1 MSKNTVNFMLHIK
14 VYKSINGNAYNYLLK
29 SRDFFL
35 VRTCTVFGNR
45 FADINLKGD
54 LFGGVTTAIISL
66 PLALAFG
73 VASGAGAEAGLWG
86 AIMVGFFA
94 ALFGGSS
101 SLISEPTGPMTVIMT
116 AVLTSMMAKYPET
129 GMAMSFTVVI
139 MAGAFQVLLGT
150 LKLGKYITLMPYS
163 VISGFMSGIGVILI
177 ILQISPLLGHL
188 APAGGVIGTLSALPD
203 NILNLKFS
211 ELFLGL
217 LTLGILFFLPQKYRR
232 YVPAQLI
239 ALVAVTLLSVIF
251 FDTDSIRRIGEI
263 PAGLPSLVLPHINAD
278 MFTTMVIDALVLGTL
293 GCIDTLL
300 TAVIGDSLTRK
311 EHDSDKELRGQG
323 LANIISGLFGALPG
337 AGATM
342 GTVTNIQVGARSP
355 LSGIIRALVLAL
367 VVLVAGGLT
376 EPIPMAVLAGIAVY
390 VGFNILDWSF
400 IQRAHK
406 VNVQGMAIMYGVMLL
421 TVFVDLIVAVG
432 LGVFISNII
441 IIEQLSRVQA
451 RQVKAIS
458 DADENSVPLTDSER
472 GLLDKANGKVLFF
485 YLSGPMIF
493 SVSKAIS
500 QQHSSISDYDVM
512 ILDLTDV
519 PMIDVTVGLALE
531 NAIKDALDA
540 RCEVLLLCPNIN
552 TRQQL
557 EKFHVLTLVPEGN
570 TYLFRY
576 EALQASLKY
585 VKNTDLLEPT

>member
-1 MSKNTVNFMLHIK
+1 MF
-14 VYKSINGNAYNYLLK
+14 G
-29 SRDFFL
+29 SRFE
-35 VRTCTVFGNR
+35 
-45 FADINLKGD
+45 DINLKGD

-86 AIMVGFFA
+86 AIMVGLFA
-94 ALFGGSS
+94 SLFGGSNT
-101 SLISEPTGPMTVIMT
+101 LISEPTGPMTVIMT

-129 GMAMSFTVVI
+129 GMAMTFTVVM
-139 MAGAFQVLLGT
+139 MAGAFQILLGT
-150 LKLGKYITLMPYS
+150 LKLGKYVTLMPYS

-177 ILQISPLLGHL
+177 ILQLSPLLGHA

-203 NILNLKFS
+203 TVANMKFS

-217 LTLGILFFLPQKYRR
+217 LTLGILFFFPKRYRK
-232 YVPAQLI
+232 YVPAQLV
-239 ALVAVTLLSVIF
+239 ALVAVTLLSVIL

-263 PAGLPSLVLPHINAD
+263 PAGLPSLVIPHIDAS
-278 MFTTMVIDALVLGTL
+278 MFTEMVIDALVLGTL

-323 LANIISGLFGALPG
+323 LANMISGLFGALPG

-355 LSGIIRALVLAL
+355 LSGVIRALMLAL

-400 IQRAHK
+400 IQRAHR
-406 VNVQGMAIMYGVMLL
+406 VSFAGMAIMYGVMLL

-441 IIEQLSRVQA
+441 IIERLSREQA

-458 DADENSVPLTDSER
+458 DADEDDVPLSDSER
-472 GLLDKANGKVLFF
+472 GLLDMANGKVLFF

-500 QQHSSISDYDVM
+500 RQHTSISDYEVM

-531 NAIKDALDA
+531 NAIKDAQDA
-540 RCEVLLLCPNIN
+540 NCEVYLLCPNEK

-557 EKFHVLTLVPEGN
+557 EKFHVLDLVPAAN
-570 TYLFRY
+570 TYKFRY
-576 EALQASLKY
+576 EALKAAIRHVDTGEGQSEL
-585 VKNTDLLEPT
+585 V

>member
-1 MSKNTVNFMLHIK
+1 MF
-14 VYKSINGNAYNYLLK
+14 G
-29 SRDFFL
+29 SRFK
-35 VRTCTVFGNR
+35 
-45 FADINLKGD
+45 DINLKGD

-86 AIMVGFFA
+86 AIMVGLFA
-94 ALFGGSS
+94 SLFGGSNT
-101 SLISEPTGPMTVIMT
+101 LISEPTGPMTVIMT

-129 GMAMSFTVVI
+129 GMAMTFTVVM
-139 MAGAFQVLLGT
+139 MAGAFQIVLGT
-150 LKLGKYITLMPYS
+150 LKLGKYVTLMPYS

-177 ILQISPLLGHL
+177 ILQLSPLLGHA
-188 APAGGVIGTLSALPD
+188 APSGGVIGTLSALPD
-203 NILNLKFS
+203 TISNLKFS

-217 LTLGILFFLPQKYRR
+217 LTLGILFFFPKQYRK
-232 YVPAQLI
+232 YVPAQLV
-239 ALVAVTLLSVIF
+239 ALVAVTLLSVIL
-251 FDTDSIRRIGEI
+251 FDAEDIRRIGEI
-263 PAGLPSLVLPHINAD
+263 PAGLPSLVVPHIDPA
-278 MFTTMVIDALVLGTL
+278 MFTEMVIDALVLGTL

-323 LANIISGLFGALPG
+323 LANMISGLFGALPG

-355 LSGIIRALVLAL
+355 LSGVIRALILAL
-367 VVLVAGGLT
+367 VVLVASGLT

-406 VNVQGMAIMYGVMLL
+406 VSFPGMAVMYGVMLL

-441 IIEQLSRVQA
+441 IIERLSREQA

-458 DADENSVPLTDSER
+458 DADEDDVPLTDSER
-472 GLLDKANGKVLFF
+472 GLLDRANGKVLFF

-500 QQHSSISDYDVM
+500 RQHSSISDYEVM

-540 RCEVLLLCPNIN
+540 ECEVYLLCPNQR
-552 TRQQL
+552 TREQL
-557 EKFHVLTLVPEGN
+557 EKFHVIDLVPDEN
-570 TYLFRY
+570 TYKFRY
-576 EALQASLKY
+576 EALNAAIKH
-585 VKNTDLLEPT
+585 VETDEHKMLTM

>member
-1 MSKNTVNFMLHIK
+1 MFGQRFEN
-14 VYKSINGNAYNYLLK
+14 IN
-29 SRDFFL
+29 
-35 VRTCTVFGNR
+35 V
-45 FADINLKGD
+45 KGD

-86 AIMVGFFA
+86 AIMVGLFA
-94 ALFGGSS
+94 SLFGGSS
-101 SLISEPTGPMTVIMT
+101 TLISEPTGPMTVIMT
-116 AVLTSMMAKYPET
+116 AVLTSMVAKYPET
-129 GMAMSFTVVI
+129 GMAMTFTVVM
-139 MAGAFQVLLGT
+139 MAGAFQILLGT

-177 ILQISPLLGHL
+177 ILQLSPLLGHA
-188 APAGGVIGTLSALPD
+188 APSGGVMGTLTALPD
-203 NILNLKFS
+203 TLSNLDIK

-217 LTLGILFFLPQKYRR
+217 LTLAVLFLFPQHYRK
-232 YVPAQLI
+232 YVPAQLV
-239 ALVAVTLLSVIF
+239 ALVAVTLISVII
-251 FDTDSIRRIGEI
+251 FDMGSIRRIGEI
-263 PAGLPSLVLPHINAD
+263 PAGLPSIVIPTINSD
-278 MFTTMVIDALVLGTL
+278 MFMTMVIDALVLGTL

-300 TAVIGDSLTRK
+300 TAVIGDSLTRQ

-323 LANIISGLFGALPG
+323 LANMISGLFGALPG

-355 LSGIIRALVLAL
+355 LSGVFRAAVLAL

-406 VNVQGMAIMYGVMLL
+406 VSVQGMAIMYGVMLL

-441 IIEQLSRVQA
+441 IIERLSREQA

-458 DADENSVPLTDSER
+458 DADEDDVPLTESER
-472 GLLDKANGKVLFF
+472 GLLDQANGKVLFF

-500 QQHSSISDYDVM
+500 RQHSSISDYEVM

-531 NAIKDALDA
+531 NAINDALDA
-540 RCEVLLLCPNIN
+540 NCKVYLLCPNKQ
-552 TRQQL
+552 TREQL
-557 EKFHVLTLVPEGN
+557 EKFHVTDLVPDEN
-570 TYLFRY
+570 TFKFRY
-576 EALQASLKY
+576 EALKSAIKY
-585 VKNTDLLEPT
+585 VSPSEE

>member
-1 MSKNTVNFMLHIK
+1 M
-14 VYKSINGNAYNYLLK
+14 
-29 SRDFFL
+29 
-35 VRTCTVFGNR
+35 FGSR
-45 FADINLKGD
+45 FANIDLKGD

-86 AIMVGFFA
+86 AIMVGLFA

-101 SLISEPTGPMTVIMT
+101 TLISEPTGPMTVIMT
-116 AVLTSMMAKYPET
+116 AVLTSMVASYPET
-129 GMAMSFTVVI
+129 GLAMTFTVVM
-139 MAGAFQVLLGT
+139 MAGAFQILLGT

-177 ILQISPLLGHL
+177 ILQLSPLLGQA
-188 APAGGVIGTLSALPD
+188 APSGGVMGTLSALPD
-203 NILNLKFS
+203 IISNMKFN

-217 LTLGILFFLPQKYRR
+217 LTLGILFFLPNKYRK
-232 YVPAQLI
+232 YVPAQLV
-239 ALVAVTLLSVIF
+239 ALVAVTLISVLLF
-251 FDTDSIRRIGEI
+251 NPEDIRRIGVI
-263 PAGLPSLVLPHINAD
+263 PAGLPSLVIPTFNAEI
-278 MFTTMVIDALVLGTL
+278 FTTMVIDALVLGTL

-323 LANIISGLFGALPG
+323 LANMISGLFGALPG

-355 LSGIIRALVLAL
+355 LSGVARALVLAL

-406 VNVQGMAIMYGVMLL
+406 VSVQGMAIMYGVMLL

-432 LGVFISNII
+432 LGVFISNIL
-441 IIEQLSRVQA
+441 IIERLSREQA

-458 DADENSVPLTDSER
+458 DADENDVPLTDSER
-472 GLLDKANGKVLFF
+472 SLLEKANGKVLFF

-500 QQHSSISDYDVM
+500 RQHNHISDYEAM

-519 PMIDVTVGLALE
+519 PMMDVTVGLALE

-540 RCEVLLLCPNIN
+540 KCAVYLLCPNIQ
-552 TRQQL
+552 TKQQL
-557 EKFHVLTLVPEGN
+557 EKFHILDLVPSEQ
-570 TYLFRY
+570 TYSFRY
-576 EALQASLKY
+576 EALNAAVSHVTQS
-585 VKNTDLLEPT
+585 N

>member
-1 MSKNTVNFMLHIK
+1 MFV
-14 VYKSINGNAYNYLLK
+14 
-29 SRDFFL
+29 SRFEDM
-35 VRTCTVFGNR
+35 
-45 FADINLKGD
+45 NLKGD

-86 AIMVGFFA
+86 AIMVGLFA
-94 ALFGGSS
+94 ALFGGSNT
-101 SLISEPTGPMTVIMT
+101 LISEPTGPMTVIMT

-129 GMAMSFTVVI
+129 GMAMTFTVVM

-150 LKLGKYITLMPYS
+150 LKLGKYVTLMPYS

-177 ILQISPLLGHL
+177 ILQISPLLGQA
-188 APAGGVIGTLSALPD
+188 APAGGVMGTLSAIPEIVA
-203 NILNLKFS
+203 NMKFS

-217 LTLGILFFLPQKYRR
+217 LTLGILFFFPKKYRR
-232 YVPAQLI
+232 YVPAQLV
-239 ALVAVTLLSVIF
+239 ALVAVTLLSVII
-251 FDTDSIRRIGEI
+251 FDTESIRRIGEI
-263 PAGLPSLVLPHINAD
+263 PAGLPSLVIPHIDAA
-278 MFTTMVIDALVLGTL
+278 MFTEMVIDALVLGTL

-355 LSGIIRALVLAL
+355 LSGVVRALMLAL

-406 VNVQGMAIMYGVMLL
+406 VSFAGMAVMYGVMLL

-441 IIEQLSRVQA
+441 IIERLSREQA

-458 DADENSVPLTDSER
+458 DADEDDVPLTDSER
-472 GLLDKANGKVLFF
+472 GLLDMANGKVLFF

-500 QQHSSISDYDVM
+500 RQHSSISDYEVM

-540 RCEVLLLCPNIN
+540 NCQVYLLCPNEK

-557 EKFHVLTLVPEGN
+557 EKFHVIDLVPQDN
-570 TYLFRY
+570 TFKFRY
-576 EALQASLKY
+576 EALRAA
-585 VKNTDLLEPT
+585 VKHVETDEHQLEAV

>member
-1 MSKNTVNFMLHIK
+1 ML
-14 VYKSINGNAYNYLLK
+14 GQ
-29 SRDFFL
+29 
-35 VRTCTVFGNR
+35 R
-45 FADINLKGD
+45 FASMNLKGD
-54 LFGGVTTAIISL
+54 IFGGVTTAIISL

-94 ALFGGSS
+94 ALFGGSTA
-101 SLISEPTGPMTVIMT
+101 LISEPTGPMTVIMT

-129 GMAMSFTVVI
+129 GMAMSFTVVM
-139 MAGAFQVLLGT
+139 MAGAFQILLGT
-150 LKLGKYITLMPYS
+150 LKLGKYVTLMPYS

-177 ILQISPLLGHL
+177 ILQLSPLLGHA
-188 APAGGVIGTLSALPD
+188 APSGGVVGTLSVLPD
-203 NILNLKFS
+203 TLKNINFS

-217 LTLGILFFLPQKYRR
+217 LTLAVLFYFPKQYRK
-232 YVPAQLI
+232 YVPAQLV
-239 ALVAVTLLSVIF
+239 ALVAVTLLSVLL

-263 PAGLPSLVLPHINAD
+263 PAGLPSLVLPHFNAD

-323 LANIISGLFGALPG
+323 IANMLSGLFGALPG

-355 LSGIIRALVLAL
+355 LSGMVRALVLAL

-406 VNVQGMAIMYGVMLL
+406 VSIQGMAIMYGVMFL

-441 IIEQLSRVQA
+441 IIEQLSRAQA
-451 RQVKAIS
+451 RQVKGIS
-458 DADENSVPLTDSER
+458 DTDNDVPLTKTER
-472 GLLDKANGKVLFF
+472 VILDKANGKVLFF

-500 QQHSSISDYDVM
+500 RQHASIGDYDVM
-512 ILDLTDV
+512 ILDLSDV

-540 RCEVLLLCPNIN
+540 NCEVLLLCPNTD
-552 TRQQL
+552 TRERL
-557 EKFHVLTLVPEGN
+557 DKLNVLDLIPADNHCMSREQ
-570 TYLFRY
+570 
-576 EALQASLKY
+576 ALQSA
-585 VKNTDLLEPT
+585 LEHVAR

>member
-1 MSKNTVNFMLHIK
+1 MF
-14 VYKSINGNAYNYLLK
+14 G
-29 SRDFFL
+29 SRFK
-35 VRTCTVFGNR
+35 
-45 FADINLKGD
+45 DINFKGD
-54 LFGGVTTAIISL
+54 IFGGVTTAIISL

-86 AIMVGFFA
+86 AIMVGLFA
-94 ALFGGSS
+94 SLFGGSNT
-101 SLISEPTGPMTVIMT
+101 LISEPTGPMTVIMT

-129 GMAMSFTVVI
+129 GMAMTFTVVM
-139 MAGAFQVLLGT
+139 MAGAFQILLGT
-150 LKLGKYITLMPYS
+150 LKMGKYVTLMPYS

-177 ILQISPLLGHL
+177 ILQLSPLLGHA
-188 APAGGVIGTLSALPD
+188 APAGGVLGTLSALPET
-203 NILNLKFS
+203 ISNLKFN

-217 LTLGILFFLPQKYRR
+217 LTLGILFFFPKKYRK
-232 YVPAQLI
+232 YVPAQLV
-239 ALVAVTLLSVIF
+239 ALVAVTLLSVML
-251 FDTDSIRRIGEI
+251 FDTEDIRRIGEI
-263 PAGLPSLVLPHINAD
+263 PAGLPSLVAPHIDPD
-278 MFTTMVIDALVLGTL
+278 MFVEMVIDALVLGTL

-323 LANIISGLFGALPG
+323 LANMISGLFGALPG

-355 LSGIIRALVLAL
+355 LSGVVRALVLAL

-406 VNVQGMAIMYGVMLL
+406 VSFSGMAIMYGVMLL

-432 LGVFISNII
+432 LGVFVSNIM
-441 IIEQLSRVQA
+441 IIERLSREQA

-458 DADENSVPLTDSER
+458 DADEDDVPLTDSER
-472 GLLDKANGKVLFF
+472 ELLDRANGRVLFF

-500 QQHSSISDYDVM
+500 RQHTSISDYDVM

-519 PMIDVTVGLALE
+519 PMLDVTVGLALE

-540 RCEVLLLCPNIN
+540 RCEVYLLCPNQR
-552 TRQQL
+552 TREQL
-557 EKFHVLTLVPEGN
+557 EKFHVIDLVPDN
-570 TYLFRY
+570 NMYQFRY
-576 EALQASLKY
+576 EALNAAVAHVESDQYQRMTA
-585 VKNTDLLEPT
+585 

>member
-1 MSKNTVNFMLHIK
+1 L
-14 VYKSINGNAYNYLLK
+14 
-29 SRDFFL
+29 
-35 VRTCTVFGNR
+35 FGNR
-45 FADINLKGD
+45 FESMNLKGD
-54 LFGGVTTAIISL
+54 IFGGVTTAIISL

-94 ALFGGSS
+94 ALFGGSTT
-101 SLISEPTGPMTVIMT
+101 LISEPTGPMTVIMT

-129 GMAMSFTVVI
+129 GMAMSFTVVM
-139 MAGAFQVLLGT
+139 MAGAFQILLGT
-150 LKLGKYITLMPYS
+150 LKLGKYVTLMPYS

-177 ILQISPLLGHL
+177 ILQLSPLLGHS
-188 APAGGVIGTLSALPD
+188 APSGGVIGTLSALPD
-203 NILNLKFS
+203 TLANISFS

-217 LTLGILFFLPQKYRR
+217 LTLAVLFYFPKQYRKYI
-232 YVPAQLI
+232 PAQLV
-239 ALVAVTLLSVIF
+239 ALVAVTLLSVLF

-263 PAGLPSLVLPHINAD
+263 PAGLPSLVLPHFNAE
-278 MFTTMVIDALVLGTL
+278 MLTTMVIDALVLGTL

-323 LANIISGLFGALPG
+323 IANMLSGLFGALPG

-355 LSGIIRALVLAL
+355 LSGMVRALMLAL

-406 VNVQGMAIMYGVMLL
+406 ISLQGMFIMYGVMFL

-441 IIEQLSRVQA
+441 IIEQLSRAQA

-458 DADENSVPLTDSER
+458 DTDNDVPLTARER
-472 GLLDKANGKVLFF
+472 ALLDKSNGKVLFF

-500 QQHSSISDYDVM
+500 RQHSSIADYQVM
-512 ILDLTDV
+512 ILDLSDV

-540 RCEVLLLCPNIN
+540 NCEVLLLCPNID
-552 TRQQL
+552 TRERL
-557 EKFHVLTLVPEGN
+557 DKLNVLNLIQNDNHYTSREQ
-570 TYLFRY
+570 
-576 EALQASLKY
+576 ALQSALTH
-585 VKNTDLLEPT
+585 VTR

>member
-1 MSKNTVNFMLHIK
+1 MFR
-14 VYKSINGNAYNYLLK
+14 G
-29 SRDFFL
+29 
-35 VRTCTVFGNR
+35 R
-45 FADINLKGD
+45 FADIDLKGD
-54 LFGGVTTAIISL
+54 VFGGVTTAIISL

-86 AIMVGFFA
+86 AILVGLFA

-101 SLISEPTGPMTVIMT
+101 TLISEPTGPMTVIMT
-116 AVLTSMMAKYPET
+116 AILTSMVARYPET
-129 GMAMSFTVVI
+129 GLAVSFTVVM
-139 MAGAFQVLLGT
+139 MAGAFQIVLGT

-177 ILQISPLLGHL
+177 ILQLSPLLGQA
-188 APAGGVIGTLSALPD
+188 APAGGVMGTLTALPE
-203 NILNLKFS
+203 IISQMKFS

-217 LTLGILFFLPQKYRR
+217 LTLGILFFLPAQYRKQ
-232 YVPAQLI
+232 VPVQLV
-239 ALVAVTLLSVIF
+239 ALVGVTLVSVLL
-251 FDTDSIRRIGEI
+251 FDSDEIRRIGVI
-263 PAGLPSLVLPHINAD
+263 PAGLPSFVIPTFNAE

-323 LANIISGLFGALPG
+323 MAHMIAGLLGALPG

-355 LSGIIRALVLAL
+355 LSGVVRALVLAL

-406 VNVQGMAIMYGVMLL
+406 VSVQGMAIMYGVMLL

-432 LGVFISNII
+432 LGVFISNIL
-441 IIEQLSRVQA
+441 IIERLSREQA

-458 DADENSVPLTDSER
+458 DADENDVPLTDSER
-472 GLLDKANGKVLFF
+472 ALLDQANGKVLFF

-493 SVSKAIS
+493 SVSKAIAR
-500 QQHSSISDYDVM
+500 QHNHISDYEAM

-531 NAIKDALDA
+531 NAINDALDA
-540 RCEVLLLCPNIN
+540 HCAVYLLCPNVH
-552 TRQQL
+552 TKQQL
-557 EKFHVLTLVPEGN
+557 EKFHILDLVPTEQ
-570 TYLFRY
+570 TFSFRY
-576 EALQASLKY
+576 EALNAA
-585 VKNTDLLEPT
+585 VKQVAQNR

>member
-1 MSKNTVNFMLHIK
+1 M
-14 VYKSINGNAYNYLLK
+14 
-29 SRDFFL
+29 
-35 VRTCTVFGNR
+35 FGNR
-45 FADINLKGD
+45 FKDINLKGD
-54 LFGGVTTAIISL
+54 LFGGVTTAVISL

-86 AIMVGFFA
+86 AIMVGLFA
-94 ALFGGSS
+94 ALFGGST

-116 AVLTSMMAKYPET
+116 AVLTSMIAKYPET
-129 GMAMSFTVVI
+129 GMAITFTVVM

-150 LKLGKYITLMPYS
+150 LKLGKYVTLMPYS

-177 ILQISPLLGHL
+177 ILQLSPLLGHA
-188 APAGGVIGTLSALPD
+188 APTGGVMGTLVELPNTLA
-203 NILNLKFS
+203 NINFN

-217 LTLGILFFLPQKYRR
+217 LTLATLFFFPKEYRK
-232 YVPAQLI
+232 YVPAQLV
-239 ALVAVTLLSVIF
+239 ALVAITLLSIILF
-251 FDTDSIRRIGEI
+251 NSDSIRRIGEI
-263 PAGLPSLVLPHINAD
+263 PTGLPSIIIPHFNLDI
-278 MFTTMVIDALVLGTL
+278 FTTMVIDALVLGTL

-323 LANIISGLFGALPG
+323 FANMISGLFGALPG

-355 LSGIIRALVLAL
+355 LSGVIRALVLTL

-406 VNVQGMAIMYGVMLL
+406 ISVPGMTIMYGVMLL
-421 TVFVDLIVAVG
+421 TVFVDLIAAVG
-432 LGVFISNII
+432 LGVFISNIL
-441 IIEQLSRVQA
+441 IIERLSREQV
-451 RQVKAIS
+451 RQVRTIS
-458 DADENSVPLTDSER
+458 DTDGDDVPLNDSER
-472 GLLDKANGKVLFF
+472 ALLDRANGRLLFL

-500 QQHSSISDYDVM
+500 RQHTSVSDYEVM

-519 PMIDVTVGLALE
+519 PMIDMTVGLALE
-531 NAIKDALDA
+531 NAIKDAQDA
-540 RCEVLLLCPNIN
+540 QCEVFLLCPNVQ
-552 TRQQL
+552 TQQQL
-557 EKFHVLTLVPEGN
+557 EKFNIVDLVPSGY
-570 TYLFRY
+570 TYSHRY
-576 EALQASLKY
+576 EALQAALKY
-585 VKNTDLLEPT
+585 LDNNEVKVAVQPI

>member
-1 MSKNTVNFMLHIK
+1 M
-14 VYKSINGNAYNYLLK
+14 
-29 SRDFFL
+29 
-35 VRTCTVFGNR
+35 FGNR
-45 FADINLKGD
+45 FENINLKGD
-54 LFGGVTTAIISL
+54 IFGGVTTAIISL

-101 SLISEPTGPMTVIMT
+101 TLISEPTGPMTVIMT

-129 GMAMSFTVVI
+129 GMAMSFTVVM
-139 MAGAFQVLLGT
+139 MAGAFQILLGT

-177 ILQISPLLGHL
+177 ILQLSPLLGHS
-188 APAGGVIGTLSALPD
+188 APPGGVIGTLTAIPD
-203 NILNLKFS
+203 MFVNMDVS

-217 LTLGILFFLPQKYRR
+217 LTLAVLFYFPKQYRKF
-232 YVPAQLI
+232 VPAQLV
-239 ALVAVTLLSVIF
+239 ALVAVTVLSLMF
-251 FDTDSIRRIGEI
+251 FDNDSIRRIGEI
-263 PAGLPSLVLPHINAD
+263 PAGLPSLVIPHFNAD
-278 MFTTMVIDALVLGTL
+278 MFTNMVLDALVLGTL

-323 LANIISGLFGALPG
+323 VANMISGLFGALPG

-342 GTVTNIQVGARSP
+342 GTVTNIQVGAQSP
-355 LSGIIRALVLAL
+355 ISGMVRALVLAL

-406 VNVQGMAIMYGVMLL
+406 VNLQGMAIMYGVMLL

-441 IIEQLSRVQA
+441 IIEKLSREQA
-451 RQVKAIS
+451 RKVKAIS
-458 DADENSVPLTDSER
+458 DADENDVPLTPNER
-472 GLLDKANGKVLFF
+472 LLLDKAEGKVLFF

-500 QQHSSISDYDVM
+500 RQHASISDYQVM

-519 PMIDVTVGLALE
+519 PMFDVTVGLALE
-531 NAIKDALDA
+531 NAIKDAQDA
-540 RCEVLLLCPNIN
+540 NCEVLLLCPNQE
-552 TRQQL
+552 TREQL
-557 EKFHVLTLVPEGN
+557 EKFHVLNLINSQHHYNE
-570 TYLFRY
+570 R
-576 EALQASLKY
+576 EQALRAA
-585 VKNTDLLEPT
+585 LEHVNN

>member
-1 MSKNTVNFMLHIK
+1 M
-14 VYKSINGNAYNYLLK
+14 
-29 SRDFFL
+29 
-35 VRTCTVFGNR
+35 
-45 FADINLKGD
+45 NLKGD
-54 LFGGVTTAIISL
+54 LFGGVTTAVISL

-94 ALFGGSS
+94 ALWGGSTT
-101 SLISEPTGPMTVIMT
+101 LISEPTGPMTVIMT

-129 GMAMSFTVVI
+129 GMAMAFTIVM

-150 LKLGKYITLMPYS
+150 LKLGKYVTLMPYS

-177 ILQISPLLGHL
+177 LLQISPLLGQA
-188 APAGGVIGTLSALPD
+188 APAGGVMGTLSELP
-203 NILNLKFS
+203 NILANIKFG
-211 ELFLGL
+211 ELFLGI
-217 LTLGILFFLPQKYRR
+217 LTLGILFFLPKKYRK
-232 YVPAQLI
+232 YVPAQLV
-239 ALVAVTLLSVIF
+239 ALVAVTLLSMII

-263 PAGLPSLVLPHINAD
+263 PAGLPSLVIPHFNAD
-278 MFTTMVIDALVLGTL
+278 MFTAMVIDALVLGTL

-323 LANIISGLFGALPG
+323 FANMISGLFGALPG

-355 LSGIIRALVLAL
+355 LSGIIRAAVLAL
-367 VVLVAGGLT
+367 VVLIAGGLT

-406 VNVQGMAIMYGVMLL
+406 VSVQGMAIMYGVMLL

-432 LGVFISNII
+432 LGVFISNIL
-441 IIEQLSRVQA
+441 IIEQLSREQTRTV
-451 RQVKAIS
+451 RSIS
-458 DADENSVPLTDSER
+458 DTDGDDDDLPLTEEER
-472 GLLDKANGKVLFF
+472 AILDRANGKLLFL

-500 QQHSSISDYDVM
+500 RQHTSVSDYEVM

-540 RCEVLLLCPNIN
+540 KCEVFLLCPN
-552 TRQQL
+552 QQTLQEL
-557 EKFHVLTLVPEGN
+557 EKFHVVDLVPNNN
-570 TYLFRY
+570 TYGLRKDAL
-576 EALQASLKY
+576 EAALKY
-585 VKNTDLLEPT
+585 IEGSNSTDEMPVA

>member
-1 MSKNTVNFMLHIK
+1 MF
-14 VYKSINGNAYNYLLK
+14 G
-29 SRDFFL
+29 SRFK
-35 VRTCTVFGNR
+35 
-45 FADINLKGD
+45 DINFKGD
-54 LFGGVTTAIISL
+54 IFGGVTTAIISL

-86 AIMVGFFA
+86 AIMVGLFA
-94 ALFGGSS
+94 SLFGGSNT
-101 SLISEPTGPMTVIMT
+101 LISEPTGPMTVIMT

-129 GMAMSFTVVI
+129 GMAMTFTVVM
-139 MAGAFQVLLGT
+139 MAGAFQILLGT
-150 LKLGKYITLMPYS
+150 LKMGKYVTLMPYS

-177 ILQISPLLGHL
+177 ILQLSPLLGHA
-188 APAGGVIGTLSALPD
+188 APTGGVLGTLSALPE
-203 NILNLKFS
+203 IISNLKFN

-217 LTLGILFFLPQKYRR
+217 LTLGILFFFPKKYRK
-232 YVPAQLI
+232 YVPAQLV
-239 ALVAVTLLSVIF
+239 ALVAVTLLSVML
-251 FDTDSIRRIGEI
+251 FDTEDIRRIGEI
-263 PAGLPSLVLPHINAD
+263 PAGLPSLVAPHIDPD
-278 MFTTMVIDALVLGTL
+278 MFVEMVIDALVLGTL

-323 LANIISGLFGALPG
+323 LANMISGLFGALPG

-355 LSGIIRALVLAL
+355 LSGVVRALVLAL

-406 VNVQGMAIMYGVMLL
+406 VSFSGMAIMYGVMLL

-432 LGVFISNII
+432 LGVFVSNIM
-441 IIEQLSRVQA
+441 IIERLSREQA

-458 DADENSVPLTDSER
+458 DADEDDVPLTDSER
-472 GLLDKANGKVLFF
+472 GLLDRANGRVLFF

-500 QQHSSISDYDVM
+500 RQHTSISDYDVM

-519 PMIDVTVGLALE
+519 PMLDVTVGLALE

-540 RCEVLLLCPNIN
+540 RCEVYLLCPNQR
-552 TRQQL
+552 TREQL
-557 EKFHVLTLVPEGN
+557 EKFHVIDLVPDN
-570 TYLFRY
+570 NMYQFRY
-576 EALQASLKY
+576 EALNAAVAHVESDHYQRMTA
-585 VKNTDLLEPT
+585 

>member
-1 MSKNTVNFMLHIK
+1 M
-14 VYKSINGNAYNYLLK
+14 
-29 SRDFFL
+29 
-35 VRTCTVFGNR
+35 FGDR
-45 FADINLKGD
+45 FKEINLKGD

-86 AIMVGFFA
+86 AIMVGLFA

-101 SLISEPTGPMTVIMT
+101 TLISEPTGPMTVIMT

-129 GMAMSFTVVI
+129 GMAMTFTVVM

-150 LKLGKYITLMPYS
+150 LKLGKYVTLMPYS

-177 ILQISPLLGHL
+177 ILQLSPLLGHA
-188 APAGGVIGTLSALPD
+188 APSGGVMGTLSALPD
-203 NILNLKFS
+203 TLANVKFG
-211 ELFLGL
+211 ELFLGG
-217 LTLGILFFLPQKYRR
+217 LTLGILFFFPSKYRK
-232 YVPAQLI
+232 YVPAQLV
-239 ALVAVTLLSVIF
+239 ALVAVTLLSVIL
-251 FDTDSIRRIGEI
+251 FDNDAIRRIGEI
-263 PAGLPSLVLPHINAD
+263 PAGLPSLVVPHINTE

-323 LANIISGLFGALPG
+323 LANMLSGLFGALPG

-355 LSGIIRALVLAL
+355 LSGVIRALMLAL

-406 VNVQGMAIMYGVMLL
+406 VSVQGMAIMYGVMLL
-421 TVFVDLIVAVG
+421 TVFVDLIAAVG

-441 IIEQLSRVQA
+441 IIERLSREQA

-458 DADENSVPLTDSER
+458 DADEDDVPLTESER
-472 GLLDKANGKVLFF
+472 GLLDQANGKVLFF

-500 QQHSSISDYDVM
+500 RQHSSIDEYEAM

-531 NAIKDALDA
+531 NAINDALDA
-540 RCEVLLLCPNIN
+540 HCAVYLLCPNKQIW
-552 TRQQL
+552 QQL
-557 EKFHVLTLVPEGN
+557 EKFHILDLVPGQN
-570 TYLFRY
+570 IYSFRY
-576 EALQASLKY
+576 EALRAAIKH
-585 VKNTDLLEPT
+585 VETDEHQMITV

>member
-1 MSKNTVNFMLHIK
+1 LFA
-14 VYKSINGNAYNYLLK
+14 G
-29 SRDFFL
+29 
-35 VRTCTVFGNR
+35 R
-45 FADINLKGD
+45 FNDISFKGD
-54 LFGGVTTAIISL
+54 IFGGVTTAIISL

-86 AIMVGFFA
+86 AILVGLFA
-94 ALFGGSS
+94 ALFGGST

-116 AVLTSMMAKYPET
+116 AVLTSMMAKYPES
-129 GMAMSFTVVI
+129 GMAMGFTVVM
-139 MAGAFQVLLGT
+139 MAGAFQILIGT
-150 LKLGKYITLMPYS
+150 LKLGKYVTLMPYS
-163 VISGFMSGIGVILI
+163 VVSGFMSGIGVILI
-177 ILQISPLLGHL
+177 ILQLSPLLGQA
-188 APAGGVIGTLSALPD
+188 APPGGVLGTISALP
-203 NILNLKFS
+203 NILTNINFS
-211 ELFLGL
+211 ELL
-217 LTLGILFFLPQKYRR
+217 LGILTLAVLFFFPKHYRK
-232 YVPAQLI
+232 YVPAQLV
-239 ALVAVTLLSVIF
+239 ALVAITLLSVLF

-263 PAGLPSLVLPHINAD
+263 PAGLPSIVIPHFNAD
-278 MFTTMVIDALVLGTL
+278 MFMTMIVDALVLGTL

-300 TAVIGDSLTRK
+300 TAVIGDSLTRT

-323 LANIISGLFGALPG
+323 LANMISGLFGALPG

-355 LSGIIRALVLAL
+355 LSGIVRALVLAL
-367 VVLVAGGLT
+367 VVLMAGGLT

-406 VNVQGMAIMYGVMLL
+406 VSLQGMMIMYGVMLL

-441 IIEQLSRVQA
+441 IIEQLSREQA

-458 DADENSVPLTDSER
+458 DNDQDVVPLTDSER
-472 GLLDKANGKVLFF
+472 VLLDRANGKVLFF

-500 QQHSSISDYDVM
+500 RQHSSVGDYQAM

-519 PMIDVTVGLALE
+519 PMFDVTVGLALE
-531 NAIKDALDA
+531 NAIKDAQEA
-540 RCEVLLLCPNIN
+540 NCAVLILCPNKQ

-557 EKFHVLTLVPEGN
+557 AKFDLLDMVPKEN
-570 TYLFRY
+570 IYDFRH
-576 EALQASLKY
+576 EALLASLTY
-585 VKNTDLLEPT
+585 VESISNDER

>member
-1 MSKNTVNFMLHIK
+1 ML
-14 VYKSINGNAYNYLLK
+14 
-29 SRDFFL
+29 
-35 VRTCTVFGNR
+35 GNR
-45 FADINLKGD
+45 FDNINLKGD
-54 LFGGVTTAIISL
+54 IFGGVTTAIISL

-94 ALFGGSS
+94 ALFGGST

-129 GMAMSFTVVI
+129 GMAMSFTVVM
-139 MAGAFQVLLGT
+139 MAGAFQILLGT

-177 ILQISPLLGHL
+177 ILQLSPLLGHS
-188 APAGGVIGTLSALPD
+188 APPGGVLGTISMLPDTLS
-203 NILNLKFS
+203 NIKFS
-211 ELFLGL
+211 ELLLGL
-217 LTLGILFFLPQKYRR
+217 LTLGVLIYFPKQYRK
-232 YVPAQLI
+232 YVPAQLV
-239 ALVAVTLLSVIF
+239 ALVAVTLLSMLL

-263 PAGLPSLVLPHINAD
+263 PAGLPSIVIPHFNAD

-323 LANIISGLFGALPG
+323 LANMISGLFGALPG

-355 LSGIIRALVLAL
+355 LSGMIRALMLAL

-390 VGFNILDWSF
+390 VGLNILDWSF

-406 VNVQGMAIMYGVMLL
+406 VSIQGMAIMYGVMLL

-441 IIEQLSRVQA
+441 IIDKLSKVQA
-451 RQVKAIS
+451 RKVKAIS
-458 DADENSVPLTDSER
+458 DGDDNVVPLSISER
-472 GLLDKANGKVLFF
+472 EILDKAEGKVLFF

-500 QQHSSISDYDVM
+500 RQHASISDYQVM

-531 NAIKDALDA
+531 NAVKDALDA
-540 RCEVLLLCPNIN
+540 NCEVLLICPNTE

-557 EKFHVLTLVPEGN
+557 EKFRVLTLVPIEN
-570 TYLFRY
+570 NYLDR
-576 EALQASLKY
+576 EQALKIALIHVS
-585 VKNTDLLEPT
+585 T

>member
-1 MSKNTVNFMLHIK
+1 MF
-14 VYKSINGNAYNYLLK
+14 G
-29 SRDFFL
+29 SRFK
-35 VRTCTVFGNR
+35 
-45 FADINLKGD
+45 DINFKGD
-54 LFGGVTTAIISL
+54 IFGGVTTAIISL

-86 AIMVGFFA
+86 AIMVGLFA
-94 ALFGGSS
+94 SLFGGSNT
-101 SLISEPTGPMTVIMT
+101 LISEPTGPMTVIMT

-129 GMAMSFTVVI
+129 GMAMTFTVVM
-139 MAGAFQVLLGT
+139 MAGAFQILLGT
-150 LKLGKYITLMPYS
+150 LKMGKYVTLMPYS

-177 ILQISPLLGHL
+177 ILQLSPLLGHA
-188 APAGGVIGTLSALPD
+188 APTGGVLGTLSALPET
-203 NILNLKFS
+203 ISNLKFN

-217 LTLGILFFLPQKYRR
+217 LTLGILFFFPKKYRK
-232 YVPAQLI
+232 YVPAQLV
-239 ALVAVTLLSVIF
+239 ALVAVTLLSVML
-251 FDTDSIRRIGEI
+251 FDTEDIRRIGEI
-263 PAGLPSLVLPHINAD
+263 PAGLPSLVAPHIDPD
-278 MFTTMVIDALVLGTL
+278 MFVEMVIDALVLGTL

-323 LANIISGLFGALPG
+323 LANMISGLFGALPG

-355 LSGIIRALVLAL
+355 LSGVVRALVLAL

-406 VNVQGMAIMYGVMLL
+406 VSFSGMAIMYGVMLL

-432 LGVFISNII
+432 LGVFVSNIM
-441 IIEQLSRVQA
+441 IIERLSREQA

-458 DADENSVPLTDSER
+458 DADEDDVPLTDSER
-472 GLLDKANGKVLFF
+472 GLLDRANGRVLFF

-500 QQHSSISDYDVM
+500 RQHTSISDYDVM

-519 PMIDVTVGLALE
+519 PMLDVTVGLALE

-540 RCEVLLLCPNIN
+540 RCEVYLLCPNLR
-552 TRQQL
+552 TREQL
-557 EKFHVLTLVPEGN
+557 EKFHVIDLVPDN
-570 TYLFRY
+570 NMYQFRY
-576 EALQASLKY
+576 EALNAAVAHVESDQYQRMTA
-585 VKNTDLLEPT
+585 

>member
-1 MSKNTVNFMLHIK
+1 MFKE
-14 VYKSINGNAYNYLLK
+14 
-29 SRDFFL
+29 
-35 VRTCTVFGNR
+35 R
-45 FADINLKGD
+45 FKDVNLKGD

-86 AIMVGFFA
+86 AILVGFFA

-101 SLISEPTGPMTVIMT
+101 TLISEPTGPMTVIMT
-116 AVLTSMMAKYPET
+116 AILTTMVAKYPES
-129 GMAMSFTVVI
+129 GMAISFTVVM
-139 MAGAFQVLLGT
+139 MAGGFQFLIGT
-150 LKLGKYITLMPYS
+150 LKLGKYVTLMPYS
-163 VISGFMSGIGVILI
+163 VVSGFMSGIGVILI
-177 ILQISPLLGHL
+177 ILQLSPLLGHA
-188 APAGGVIGTLSALPD
+188 APSGGVIGTLSALPD
-203 NILNLKFS
+203 LLTNIKLS
-211 ELFLGL
+211 ELLLGL
-217 LTLGILFFLPQKYRR
+217 LTLATLFLFPKKYRK
-232 YVPAQLI
+232 YVPAQLV
-239 ALVAVTLLSVIF
+239 ALVAITLISVIF
-251 FDTDSIRRIGEI
+251 FDTESIRRIGEI
-263 PAGLPSLVLPHINAD
+263 PAGLPSLVIPHINAD
-278 MFTTMVIDALVLGTL
+278 IFMTMVIDALVLGTL

-323 LANIISGLFGALPG
+323 IANMISGLFGALPG

-355 LSGIIRALVLAL
+355 VSGITRAVVLAL

-406 VNVQGMAIMYGVMLL
+406 VSVQAMAVMYGVMIL
-421 TVFVDLIVAVG
+421 TVFVDLIIAVG
-432 LGVFISNII
+432 LGVFISNIL
-441 IIEQLSRVQA
+441 IIERLSREQA

-458 DADENSVPLTDSER
+458 DTDQNVVPLTQSER
-472 GLLDKANGKVLFF
+472 GLLDQANGKVLFF

-500 QQHSSISDYDVM
+500 RQHTSIADYEAM

-531 NAIKDALDA
+531 NAIKDAQDA
-540 RCEVLLLCPNIN
+540 NCEVFLLCPNLH
-552 TRQQL
+552 TKEQL
-557 EKFHVLTLVPEGN
+557 QKFHVIDSLPIEN
-570 TYLFRY
+570 TFLFRY
-576 EALQASLKY
+576 EALQAALKH
-585 VKNTDLLEPT
+585 VNTKTESNLLT

>member
-1 MSKNTVNFMLHIK
+1 MF
-14 VYKSINGNAYNYLLK
+14 G
-29 SRDFFL
+29 SRFK
-35 VRTCTVFGNR
+35 
-45 FADINLKGD
+45 DINFKGD
-54 LFGGVTTAIISL
+54 IFGGVTTAIISL

-86 AIMVGFFA
+86 AIMVGLFA
-94 ALFGGSS
+94 SLFGGSNT
-101 SLISEPTGPMTVIMT
+101 LISEPTGPMTVIMT

-129 GMAMSFTVVI
+129 GMAMTFTVVM
-139 MAGAFQVLLGT
+139 MAGAFQILLGT
-150 LKLGKYITLMPYS
+150 LKMGKYVTLMPYS

-177 ILQISPLLGHL
+177 ILQLSPLLGHA
-188 APAGGVIGTLSALPD
+188 APTGGVLGTLSALPET
-203 NILNLKFS
+203 ISNLKFN

-217 LTLGILFFLPQKYRR
+217 LTLGILFFFPKKYRK
-232 YVPAQLI
+232 YVPAQLV
-239 ALVAVTLLSVIF
+239 ALVAVTLLSVML
-251 FDTDSIRRIGEI
+251 FDTEDIRRIREI
-263 PAGLPSLVLPHINAD
+263 PAGLPSLVAPHIDPD
-278 MFTTMVIDALVLGTL
+278 MFVEMVIDALVLGTL

-323 LANIISGLFGALPG
+323 LANMISGLFGALPG

-355 LSGIIRALVLAL
+355 LSGVVRALVLAL

-406 VNVQGMAIMYGVMLL
+406 VSFSGMAIMYGVMLL

-432 LGVFISNII
+432 LGVFVSNIM
-441 IIEQLSRVQA
+441 IIERLSREQA

-458 DADENSVPLTDSER
+458 DADEDDVPLTDSER
-472 GLLDKANGKVLFF
+472 GLLDRANGRVLFF

-500 QQHSSISDYDVM
+500 RQHTSISDYDVM

-519 PMIDVTVGLALE
+519 PMLDVTVGLALE

-540 RCEVLLLCPNIN
+540 RCEVYLLCPNQR
-552 TRQQL
+552 TREQL
-557 EKFHVLTLVPEGN
+557 EKFHVIDLVPDN
-570 TYLFRY
+570 NMYQFRY
-576 EALQASLKY
+576 EALNAAVAHVESDQYQRMTA
-585 VKNTDLLEPT
+585 

>member
-1 MSKNTVNFMLHIK
+1 MF
-14 VYKSINGNAYNYLLK
+14 G
-29 SRDFFL
+29 SRFK
-35 VRTCTVFGNR
+35 
-45 FADINLKGD
+45 DINFKGD
-54 LFGGVTTAIISL
+54 IFGGVTTAIISL

-86 AIMVGFFA
+86 AIMVGLFA
-94 ALFGGSS
+94 SLFGGSNT
-101 SLISEPTGPMTVIMT
+101 LISEPTGPMTVIMT
-116 AVLTSMMAKYPET
+116 AVLTSMMTKYPET
-129 GMAMSFTVVI
+129 GMAMTFTVVM
-139 MAGAFQVLLGT
+139 MAGAFQILLGT
-150 LKLGKYITLMPYS
+150 LKMGKYVTLMPYS

-177 ILQISPLLGHL
+177 ILQLSPLLGHA
-188 APAGGVIGTLSALPD
+188 APTGGVLGTLSALPET
-203 NILNLKFS
+203 ISNLKFN

-217 LTLGILFFLPQKYRR
+217 LTLGILFFFPKKYRK
-232 YVPAQLI
+232 YVPAQLV
-239 ALVAVTLLSVIF
+239 ALVAVTLLSVML
-251 FDTDSIRRIGEI
+251 FDTEDIRRIGEI
-263 PAGLPSLVLPHINAD
+263 PAGLPSLVAPHIDPD
-278 MFTTMVIDALVLGTL
+278 MFVEMVIDALVLGTL

-323 LANIISGLFGALPG
+323 LANMISGLFGALPG

-355 LSGIIRALVLAL
+355 LSGVVRALVLAL

-406 VNVQGMAIMYGVMLL
+406 VSFSGMAIMYGVMLL

-432 LGVFISNII
+432 LGVFVSNIM
-441 IIEQLSRVQA
+441 IIERLSREQA

-458 DADENSVPLTDSER
+458 DADEDDVPLTDSER
-472 GLLDKANGKVLFF
+472 GLLDRANGRVLFF

-500 QQHSSISDYDVM
+500 RQHTSISDYDVM

-519 PMIDVTVGLALE
+519 PMLDVTVGLALE

-540 RCEVLLLCPNIN
+540 HCEVYLLCPNQR
-552 TRQQL
+552 TREQL
-557 EKFHVLTLVPEGN
+557 EKFHVIDLVPDN
-570 TYLFRY
+570 NMYQFRY
-576 EALQASLKY
+576 EALNAAVAHVESDQYQRMTA
-585 VKNTDLLEPT
+585 

>member
-1 MSKNTVNFMLHIK
+1 MFQ
-14 VYKSINGNAYNYLLK
+14 A
-29 SRDFFL
+29 
-35 VRTCTVFGNR
+35 R
-45 FADINLKGD
+45 FADLNLRGD

-86 AIMVGFFA
+86 AILVGLFA

-101 SLISEPTGPMTVIMT
+101 TLISEPTGPMTVIMT
-116 AVLTSMMAKYPET
+116 AILTTMVSRYPES
-129 GMAMSFTVVI
+129 GAAIAFTVVM
-139 MAGAFQVLLGT
+139 MAGAFQILLGT

-163 VISGFMSGIGVILI
+163 VVSGFMSGIGVILI
-177 ILQISPLLGHL
+177 ILQLSPLLGH
-188 APAGGVIGTLSALPD
+188 PSPGGGVLGTLSALPE
-203 NILNLKFS
+203 LLANLKFS
-211 ELFLGL
+211 ELFLGG
-217 LTLGILFFLPQKYRR
+217 LTLGILFFLPQKYRKQ
-232 YVPAQLI
+232 VPAQLV
-239 ALVAVTLLSVIF
+239 ALVAVTLFSVIF
-251 FDTDSIRRIGEI
+251 FDTDDIRRIGEI
-263 PAGLPSLVLPHINAD
+263 PAGLPHIVVPT
-278 MFTTMVIDALVLGTL
+278 FSSEIFVTMVIDALVLGTL

-311 EHDSDKELRGQG
+311 EHDSDRELQGQG
-323 LANIISGLFGALPG
+323 MANMVAGLFGALPG

-355 LSGIIRALVLAL
+355 LSGVTRALVLAL

-390 VGFNILDWSF
+390 VGVNILDWAF

-406 VNVQGMAIMYGVMLL
+406 ISIQGMAIMYGVMLL

-432 LGVFISNII
+432 LGVFISNILV
-441 IIEQLSRVQA
+441 IERLSREQA

-458 DADENSVPLTDSER
+458 DADDDDVPLTESER
-472 GLLDKANGKVLFF
+472 KLLDKANGKVLFF

-493 SVSKAIS
+493 SVSKAITR
-500 QQHSSISDYDVM
+500 QHSSVDKYQAM

-531 NAIKDALDA
+531 NAIRDAQEA
-540 RCEVLLLCPNIN
+540 NCEVYLLCPNEK
-552 TRQQL
+552 TRAEL
-557 EKFHVLTLVPEGN
+557 EKFHVIDLVPDSN
-570 TYLFRY
+570 TFSFRY
-576 EALQASLKY
+576 EALNAAVKQVTAS
-585 VKNTDLLEPT
+585 E

>member
-1 MSKNTVNFMLHIK
+1 MFR
-14 VYKSINGNAYNYLLK
+14 G
-29 SRDFFL
+29 
-35 VRTCTVFGNR
+35 R
-45 FADINLKGD
+45 FADIDLKGD
-54 LFGGVTTAIISL
+54 VFGGVTTAIISL

-86 AIMVGFFA
+86 AILVGLFA

-101 SLISEPTGPMTVIMT
+101 TLISEPTGPMTVIMT
-116 AVLTSMMAKYPET
+116 AILTSMVARYPET
-129 GMAMSFTVVI
+129 GLAVSFTVVM
-139 MAGAFQVLLGT
+139 MAGAFQIVLGT

-177 ILQISPLLGHL
+177 ILQLSPLLGQA
-188 APAGGVIGTLSALPD
+188 APAGGVMGTLIALPE
-203 NILNLKFS
+203 IISQMKFS

-217 LTLGILFFLPQKYRR
+217 LTLGILFFLPAQYRKQ
-232 YVPAQLI
+232 VPVQLV
-239 ALVAVTLLSVIF
+239 ALVGVTLVSVLL
-251 FDTDSIRRIGEI
+251 FDSEEIRRIGVI
-263 PAGLPSLVLPHINAD
+263 PAGLPSFVIPTFNAE

-323 LANIISGLFGALPG
+323 LANMIAGLLGALPG

-355 LSGIIRALVLAL
+355 LSGVVRALVLAL

-406 VNVQGMAIMYGVMLL
+406 VSVQGMAIMYGVMLL

-432 LGVFISNII
+432 LGVFISNIL
-441 IIEQLSRVQA
+441 IIERLSREQA

-458 DADENSVPLTDSER
+458 DADENDVPLTDSER
-472 GLLDKANGKVLFF
+472 ALLDQANGKVLFF

-493 SVSKAIS
+493 SVSKAIAR
-500 QQHSSISDYDVM
+500 QHNHISDYEAM

-531 NAIKDALDA
+531 NAINDALDA
-540 RCEVLLLCPNIN
+540 HCAVYLLCPNVH
-552 TRQQL
+552 TKQQL
-557 EKFHVLTLVPEGN
+557 EKFHILDLVPTEQ
-570 TYLFRY
+570 TFSFRY
-576 EALQASLKY
+576 EALNAA
-585 VKNTDLLEPT
+585 VKQVAQNR

>member
-1 MSKNTVNFMLHIK
+1 ML
-14 VYKSINGNAYNYLLK
+14 G
-29 SRDFFL
+29 
-35 VRTCTVFGNR
+35 TR
-45 FADINLKGD
+45 FENINLKGD

-86 AIMVGFFA
+86 AILVGLFA
-94 ALFGGSS
+94 ALFGGST

-129 GMAMSFTVVI
+129 GIAMSFTVVM

-150 LKLGKYITLMPYS
+150 LKLGKYVTLMPYS
-163 VISGFMSGIGVILI
+163 VISGFMSGIGIILI
-177 ILQISPLLGHL
+177 VLQLSPLLGHS
-188 APAGGVIGTLSALPD
+188 APAGGVLGTISALPETLS
-203 NILNLKFS
+203 NIKFS
-211 ELFLGL
+211 ELLLGV
-217 LTLGILFFLPQKYRR
+217 LTLMVLIYFPKKYRK
-232 YVPAQLI
+232 YVPAQLV
-239 ALVAVTLLSVIF
+239 ALVCVTLLSLIIF
-251 FDTDSIRRIGEI
+251 DFDSIRRIGVI
-263 PAGLPSLVLPHINAD
+263 PAGLPSIVIPHFNAD

-311 EHDSDKELRGQG
+311 DHDSDKELRGQG
-323 LANIISGLFGALPG
+323 FANMISGFFGALPG

-355 LSGIIRALVLAL
+355 ISGIVRALVLAL

-390 VGFNILDWSF
+390 VGLNILDWSF

-406 VNVQGMAIMYGVMLL
+406 VSIQGMVIMYGVIIL

-432 LGVFISNII
+432 LGVFISNILI
-441 IIEQLSRVQA
+441 IDELSKVQA
-451 RQVKAIS
+451 RKVKAIS
-458 DADENSVPLTDSER
+458 DGDNNLVPLSISER
-472 GLLDKANGKVLFF
+472 EILDKADGKVLFF

-500 QQHSSISDYDVM
+500 RQHASISDYQVM

-519 PMIDVTVGLALE
+519 PMLDVTVGLALE

-540 RCEVLLLCPNIN
+540 KCEVLLICPNSE

-557 EKFHVLTLVPEGN
+557 DKFHVLTLVPIEN
-570 TYLFRY
+570 NCLDR
-576 EALQASLKY
+576 EQALQTALTY
-585 VKNTDLLEPT
+585 VST